1 MRPSLLS
8 AGVVGLLVVLQATHN
23 DATLPGLDQ
32 LALTLGTAPNNL
44 ILPFSQL
51 APYLGAGILAKGAG
65 VFAGLTLGR
74 ALNNRRGGR
83 GRGRRRGRREVGGE
97 ETEESEESEARAVV
111 NMLVDMEPEHCFKM
125 VFCAATTGQ

>member
-32 LALTLGTAPNNL
+32 LALTLGTAPNNFVF
-44 ILPFSQL
+44 PFSQL
-51 APYLGAGILAKGAG
+51 APYLGAGVLAKGAG
-65 VFAGLTLGR
+65 VLAGLTLGR

-97 ETEESEESEARAVV
+97 ETEESEARAVI

>member
-8 AGVVGLLVVLQATHN
+8 AGVVGLLVVLQAIHN

-51 APYLGAGILAKGAG
+51 APYLGAGVLAKGAG
-65 VFAGLTLGR
+65 VLAGLTLGR

-97 ETEESEESEARAVV
+97 ETEESEARAVI

>member
-8 AGVVGLLVVLQATHN
+8 AGVVGLLVMLQATHN

-97 ETEESEESEARAVV
+97 ETEEAEARAVI

>member
-1 MRPSLLS
+1 M
-8 AGVVGLLVVLQATHN
+8 N
-23 DATLPGLDQ
+23 
-32 LALTLGTAPNNL
+32 
-44 ILPFSQL
+44 
-51 APYLGAGILAKGAG
+51 LAKGAG
-65 VFAGLTLGR
+65 VLAGLTLGR

-97 ETEESEESEARAVV
+97 ETEESEARAVI